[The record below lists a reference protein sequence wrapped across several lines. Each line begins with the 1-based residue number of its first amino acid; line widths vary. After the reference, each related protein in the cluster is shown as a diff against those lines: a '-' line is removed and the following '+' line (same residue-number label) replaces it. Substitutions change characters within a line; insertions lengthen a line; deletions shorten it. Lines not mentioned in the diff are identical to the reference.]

1 MDLLPTTQFVTV
13 KKLKA
18 NLLPASSNAD
28 ENSGRGLVLQTYSLD
43 QYWACTGAAGV
54 ATHYLACL
62 RNQAKVAV
70 NWEALFD
77 GEKCLFY
84 EHFHQILSAF
94 ALHNM
99 RESDK
104 GMEMMIANTIKGIA
118 DEVEFPLSREALAKG
133 FPSKKTTYKHNLMLF
148 LVKSPT
154 PSPEDIPNGNY
165 KQLRSGKGNA
175 AHQQTTTF
183 IHDNSHGDSPKDRPR
198 NI

>member
-1 MDLLPTTQFVTV
+1 M
-13 KKLKA
+13 
-18 NLLPASSNAD
+18 
-28 ENSGRGLVLQTYSLD
+28 
-43 QYWACTGAAGV
+43 